1 MLDHADVDQLKMHI
15 LILVILFSA
24 CVCVCVC
31 VIYLTFAVIDYLYAS
46 FKFDVAT
53 CKLNQRPALG

>member
-24 CVCVCVC
+24 RYILNPEFTWIQIYVCVCVC
-31 VIYLTFAVIDYLYAS
+31 V
-46 FKFDVAT
+46 
-53 CKLNQRPALG
+53 